1 VSEVEEIRILLA
13 DTHSLFRE
21 SVRAVIE
28 SEPDMSVVAEARDGV
43 QLVVEAET
51 NRPHIAI
58 VDAAL
63 PSGEGIRAVHA
74 LRERVPACRILVL
87 AEFEDQALL
96 AEVVE
101 AGASGY
107 LTKDCPLKDL
117 IDATRAI
124 HRGEIVIPRW
134 MLGAL
139 LGRMVMRRKERDEAL
154 RRMAR
159 LTRRER
165 EVLAL
170 LADGADNESIA
181 RMLVISPETAR
192 THVQNLLNKLDVH
205 SRLEAAAFVM
215 QNGILDDLG
224 IRNRE
229 PFAL

>member
-139 LGRMVMRRKERDEAL
+139 LGRLVMRRKERDEAL